1 MQQVTRNLKRGDE
14 AVAAGGVA
22 SESAAAIPS
31 GQQRWRTRRNGG
43 SVSAAVSVWA
53 GKQARSFSC
62 LVQFGQMQTPRVAL
76 PLAARAPFGAAALAL
91 AAAIALR
98 VRVEETRAPP
108 SRRRG
113 PRLQFR
119 GDIRRPSSRGSSEG
133 GALRQLEGREMTP
146 QLGGCS
152 GRHTHVRAKFD

>member
-62 LVQFGQMQTPRVAL
+62 LVQFGQMQTPRRSLSRAGRRSA
-76 PLAARAPFGAAALAL
+76 PLRLRLRLRSRSESESRKRARRRAGAGVRGCSSAGTFAGQAAEAAAREVHCGNLK
-91 AAAIALR
+91 
-98 VRVEETRAPP
+98 V
-108 SRRRG
+108 G
-113 PRLQFR
+113 
-119 GDIRRPSSRGSSEG
+119 
-133 GALRQLEGREMTP
+133 
-146 QLGGCS
+146 
-152 GRHTHVRAKFD
+152 K